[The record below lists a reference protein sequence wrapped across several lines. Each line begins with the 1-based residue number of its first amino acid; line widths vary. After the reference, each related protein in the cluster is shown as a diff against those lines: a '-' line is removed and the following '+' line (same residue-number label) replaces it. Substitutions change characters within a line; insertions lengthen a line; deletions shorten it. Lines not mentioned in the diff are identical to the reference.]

1 MLRTIS
7 SILSRREWGLIR
19 FNSVLQNIF
28 LLFFIGLSLQLYSVS
43 FISTVFLFLL
53 LGFSGTAYGY
63 LINDYAD
70 LDLDRRAGKPNV
82 FINMQRSWASVIVI
96 AIFMITI
103 LLGLAFIDRP
113 GFIAIFIVW
122 LFIATFYSLPPIRFK
137 ERGAVGLLVTILAEY
152 LLPMVLALVVF
163 GAFEHLGAWI
173 LVIYITLRGIS
184 AEIGH
189 QMRDREYDEVGGA
202 TTLATRVGHK
212 PLAFWYG
219 ISLEAGLLGLGL
231 TLCVFI
237 FSIPS
242 ITILKYTIQSIW
254 LLAVIY
260 VALLPLTFGRAYFR
274 LKQGDWVDPYNES
287 AKNAERDALQFIHI
301 TYPTI
306 GISLFLAL
314 ILSLFFWPNLI
325 FVFFLILVHQLFRP
339 KLWLNAYPFNRFLV
353 QFK

>member
-1 MLRTIS
+1 MLRAIS
-7 SILSRREWGLIR
+7 SILSRREWGVIR

-28 LLFFIGLSLQLYSVS
+28 LLFFIGLSSQLYSVS

-53 LGFSGTAYGY
+53 LSFSGTTYGY

-70 LDLDRRAGKPNV
+70 LDLDRRAGKPNA
-82 FINMQRSWASVIVI
+82 FINMRRSWASVLVI
-96 AIFMITI
+96 TILMITI
-103 LLGLAFIDRP
+103 LLSLAFIDRP
-113 GFIAIFIVW
+113 GFFPVFIVW
-122 LFIATFYSLPPIRFK
+122 LFFATFYSLPPIRLK
-137 ERGAVGLLVTILAEY
+137 ERGVVGLSATILAEY
-152 LLPMVLALVVF
+152 PLPMVLALVVF
-163 GAFEHLGAWI
+163 GALELWGAWI
-173 LVIYITLRGIS
+173 VVIYITFRGIS
-184 AEIGH
+184 AGIGH

-202 TTLATRVGHK
+202 TTLAARVGHK
-212 PLAFWYG
+212 SIAFWYG

-231 TLCVFI
+231 TICVFI
-237 FSIPS
+237 YSIPP
-242 ITILKYTIQSIW
+242 ITILEYTVQPIW
-254 LLAVIY
+254 LLAVAY

-274 LKQGDWVDPYNES
+274 LKQGEWVDPYNES
-287 AKNAERDALQFIHI
+287 AKKAERDALQFIHN

-339 KLWLNAYPFNRFLV
+339 KLWLNAYPFNRFLI